1 MMMAHGIM
9 PLGIMPIAATAE
21 FVGIGVA
28 LLLAGVLLAVSL
40 VLIRL
45 WIPQLAHIDRG
56 YDEHSGPLAPS
67 PSLDGS
73 RPADASRPVAAS
85 RSADASRSID
95 VD

>member
-1 MMMAHGIM
+1 
-9 PLGIMPIAATAE
+9 MPIAAMAE

-56 YDEHSGPLAPS
+56 YDEHSAPPAPS
-67 PSLDGS
+67 AALDDSG
-73 RPADASRPVAAS
+73 PADASRSVAAS
-85 RSADASRSID
+85 RSADASRPID